1 MELGFEVGKI
11 PSSYLGLLLG
21 KPIRSTTVWDAVEE
35 RFHRR

>member
-1 MELGFEVGKI
+1 MELGSEVGEI